1 PFVASSGCCMR
12 SNLLLVSATGLF
24 AIASARGQTPAPLS
38 FEVASVKANETNDQR
53 APSMILP
60 GGRFTATNNTVR
72 ALILNAYGIFATPYL
87 LQGVPP
93 GSTQP
98 GTMSMPGPGRT

>member
-1 PFVASSGCCMR
+1 MR
-12 SNLLLVSATGLF
+12 SNLALFAAALVATGQ
-24 AIASARGQTPAPLS
+24 STAPS
-38 FEVASVKANETNDQR
+38 FEVASVKANESNDQR

-87 LQGVPP
+87 LEG
-93 GSTQP
+93 
-98 GTMSMPGPGRT
+98 GPSWIDSARYDIDAKAAAFWSLPV